1 MFKNALPL
9 LKKTNELADY
19 EGMNYVYVL
28 GDEIHNI
35 PPVFKP
41 VKRYMWDRFL
51 LKRDQQAYDAALKTQ
66 IWQQH
71 FMDSTKQ
78 LPIEELRKRA
88 DSILLQ
94 QRKELNWSLLFLSE

>member
-1 MFKNALPL
+1 MFKNALPV

-19 EGMNYVYVL
+19 EGINYVYVL

-51 LKRDQQAYDAALKTQ
+51 LKRDQQAYDEAIETQ
-66 IWQQH
+66 IH
-71 FMDSTKQ
+71 YLFDSTKQ
-78 LPIEELRKRA
+78 LPIEALRKRA
-88 DSILLQ
+88 DSVLLQ